1 MELYRHTQ
9 PGTVIRVSMLIG
21 ILVSGGFLL
30 TSLGSPMPVPLIT
43 GIVFGTLLIS
53 LVLFHSLTVIVTEDQ
68 IRIAFGPGLI
78 RRSWA
83 LEAVENW
90 KTVRNPWYYGFG
102 IHLVRGGWLYNVSG
116 LQAVELTLRDGRIC
130 RIGTDAP
137 EELKQALARGK
148 HTA

>member
-1 MELYRHTQ
+1 
-9 PGTVIRVSMLIG
+9 MLIG

-30 TSLGSPMPVPLIT
+30 ASIGSPMPAPLIT
-43 GIVFGTLLIS
+43 SIVFGALVIS
-53 LVLFHSLTVIVTEDQ
+53 LALFHSLTVVVTENQ

-78 RRSWA
+78 HHSWA
-83 LEAVENW
+83 LEAIENW

-116 LQAVELTLRDGRIC
+116 LQAVELTLRNGRKC

-148 HTA
+148 HVA